1 MSIRPKSADAVVKM
15 RAAGQVVAEVLVR
28 LQDMARPGV
37 TTAELDAE
45 AVRIITAHG
54 ARSLFLGQPHPHGGR
69 RYPGN
74 ICVSVNEELV
84 HGIPGPRR
92 IAEGDV
98 VSVDVGVQKDGW
110 CGDAA
115 RTFVVG
121 TASEKVAA
129 LVRATE
135 EALRLVGREAR
146 AGVLWSAVA
155 GQIEALVRRA
165 GFSIVTEYVGHGI
178 GSRMWEE
185 PRVPNYVGGDMLR
198 DDFLLVENMTFA
210 AEPMVNMGR
219 KDVRETDDGWTVVT
233 CDGKPAAHFE
243 DTFLVTR
250 AGAEPLTRLAGRDE
264 GKTGP
269 IHG

>member
-1 MSIRPKSADAVVKM
+1 MSIRPKSADAVGKM

-45 AVRIITAHG
+45 AVRIMTAHG

-92 IAEGDV
+92 IVEGDV

-121 TASEKVAA
+121 EAPEKVAA

-135 EALRLVGREAR
+135 EAL
-146 AGVLWSAVA
+146 
-155 GQIEALVRRA
+155 ALIRRA

-178 GSRMWEE
+178 GSCMWEE

-250 AGAEPLTRLAGRDE
+250 TGAEPLTRLTGRGE
-264 GKTGP
+264 GRMSPTYG
-269 IHG
+269 